1 MRQWMGGGRAVQ
13 AVVLAGVVVMASG
26 CFGKGAKGDF
36 ALPEDQRRLEIPAA
50 MVEAAAAPAGGSAT
64 APAVVAAPAAN
75 VAANGFTVPG
85 ERDALYARVGQ
96 VLEGIDGLQIAS
108 RAQLLGSYDVA
119 YQGENFLV
127 RLVAVEAG
135 VYVSA
140 VDPRGLPAN
149 GEGAKALVARLQAAL
164 AN

>member
-13 AVVLAGVVVMASG
+13 AVVLAGVVVMAAG

-36 ALPEDQRRLEIPAA
+36 ALPADQRPLEIPPA
-50 MVEAAAAPAGGSAT
+50 MVEAAVAPVGGSVT
-64 APAVVAAPAAN
+64 APAAVVAPAAG

-96 VLEGIDGLQIAS
+96 VLEGLDGLEIAS

-140 VDPRGLPAN
+140 VDPRGLPAS
-149 GEGAKALVARLQAAL
+149 GPGAKALVSALQAAL